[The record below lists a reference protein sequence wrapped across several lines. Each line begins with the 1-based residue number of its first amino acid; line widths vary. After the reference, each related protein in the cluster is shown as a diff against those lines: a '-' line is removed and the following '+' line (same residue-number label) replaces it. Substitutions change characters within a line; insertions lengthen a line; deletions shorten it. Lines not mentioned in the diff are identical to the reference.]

1 MWLAILVI
9 VGASFLMGI
18 MYFPHMASGLRWPGL
33 TLLLNGGLF
42 LLISLALT
50 KVVPGQFDELLD
62 RGAEST
68 TTIPQSLIDVVSDVL
83 VSMQAD
89 VGDGFLVP
97 SIVLIVI
104 GLAMLILSFL
114 IRMLHIPFLSR

>member
-1 MWLAILVI
+1 M
-9 VGASFLMGI
+9 
-18 MYFPHMASGLRWPGL
+18 
-33 TLLLNGGLF
+33 
-42 LLISLALT
+42 
-50 KVVPGQFDELLD
+50 VPGQFDELLD

-68 TTIPQSLIDVVSDVL
+68 TTIPQSLIDIVSDVL